1 MNKTK
6 PFDYVNSITL
16 TKKNLMRGTEN
27 DSLMEKGYSP
37 FLTNRSLSNYN
48 DTIGL
53 ANEMNIRHELDNL
66 MQYEFLINTVR
77 SKKRY
82 AKWNKKNG
90 NSDLEIVKEY
100 FQYNDIKATQALSI
114 LSEKDLLNIKRIM
127 EKGGK
132 NA

>member
-1 MNKTK
+1 
-6 PFDYVNSITL
+6 
-16 TKKNLMRGTEN
+16 
-27 DSLMEKGYSP
+27 
-37 FLTNRSLSNYN
+37 
-48 DTIGL
+48 
-53 ANEMNIRHELDNL
+53 MNIRHELDNL